1 MVAITGLAAERGL
14 WLPDA
19 AGRADLMMFAERAL
33 RLDDAAVVRLRS
45 RSEATVIG
53 WVATGFDVLACRVV
67 GGRVR
72 PDDLSAGADTLV
84 RAISAADRAGYVDTG
99 YAMDSAWRGVLPP
112 ATGFVHLDDIPA
124 RVMLDLAQRGVA
136 LAREHGAQGP
146 PVSLLDQDVISVSSG
161 DLAVGV
167 PMRCVF
173 ALTAMGFLPQSTD
186 AADDFSPD
194 SVAADEVVRVR
205 VMPTW
210 LRIDARF
217 GSVYRRRGDPSVV
230 LR

>member
-1 MVAITGLAAERGL
+1 M

-19 AGRADLMMFAERAL
+19 ADRADLMTFAERAL

-45 RSEATVIG
+45 RSETTVIA

-67 GGRVR
+67 SGRVR

-84 RAISAADRAGYVDTG
+84 RALAAADRTGFVETG

-112 ATGFVHLDDIPA
+112 AGGFVHLDDIPA

-136 LAREHGAQGP
+136 LAREHSSAQGP
-146 PVSLLDQDVISVSSG
+146 PVSLLDQEVISVSAG
-161 DLAVGV
+161 GLTVGV

-194 SVAADEVVRVR
+194 SVAPDEVVRVR
-205 VMPTW
+205 ALPTW
-210 LRIDARF
+210 LRIDARY